1 MAKSLDTLMQEI
13 TEFTNSQF
21 NQTKSSILV
30 KLKEE
35 LSELE
40 QAKESG
46 KHSDEVNEFIDC
58 FHLMLDY
65 ANRLELDEYRLREM
79 VHTTLEA
86 NKSREWNEPNSD
98 GVIKHKEDPRYN
110 EPLTLDNVKSL
121 MKEANIDREVIEDK
135 ICSAIKSIMYDAT
148 VYGNSRGIDFYGAVG
163 LFRGLCKRIVEGRS
177 DSSDNELMGVC
188 SRAHHGIELTKELC
202 QHALGYNLAELY
214 IRLYGDPH
222 AKTN

>member
-1 MAKSLDTLMQEI
+1 MQVI

-65 ANRLELDEYRLREM
+65 ASRLELN
-79 VHTTLEA
+79 TNTLINLTDSKLEI
-86 NKSREWNEPNSD
+86 NKERDWNPPNQD
-98 GVIKHKEDPRYN
+98 GVIKHVEQDPRLN
-110 EPLTLDNVKSL
+110 EPLTLDKVKSL
-121 MKEANIDREVIEDK
+121 MEDANIDRELIEDK
-135 ICSAIKSIMYDAT
+135 ICSAIKSIMYDA
-148 VYGNSRGIDFYGAVG
+148 VVHGNSRGLDFYGAVG
-163 LFRGLCKRIVEGRS
+163 LFRGLCERIVEGKS
-177 DSSDNELMGVC
+177 GSSDNELIGVC

-214 IRLYGDPH
+214 IRLYGDPY
-222 AKTN
+222 AKAN